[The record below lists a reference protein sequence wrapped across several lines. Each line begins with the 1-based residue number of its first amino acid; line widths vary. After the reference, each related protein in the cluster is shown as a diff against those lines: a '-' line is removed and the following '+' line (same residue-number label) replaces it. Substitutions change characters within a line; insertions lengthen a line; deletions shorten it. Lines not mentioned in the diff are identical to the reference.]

1 MKKIILLT
9 IAALL
14 FAVTSVFAKN
24 TINTKKQV
32 VEFQLPYAGI
42 LPDSPLYGLKT
53 FRDRLIS
60 FFISDPIKKAEF
72 DLLESDKRLSGAV
85 ALFAQGPKKYDL
97 TESTIS
103 KGENYFEDAIKNLKT
118 ARKEGRTIEQNLL
131 GNMDLS
137 SRKHKEILQ
146 DMISKTTGDLQKR
159 FSKDLERMDSLES
172 KFVKLGPNKSKS
184 TANRIIFLL

>member
-14 FAVTSVFAKN
+14 FAVTSVFAQN
-24 TINTKKQV
+24 TTNNPQKQV
-32 VEFQLPYAGI
+32 VEYQLPYAGI

-146 DMISKTTGDLQKR
+146 DMISKTNGNLQKR
-159 FSKDLERMDSLES
+159 FSKDLERMDSLAIQVGELRP
-172 KFVKLGPNKSKS
+172 K
-184 TANRIIFLL
+184 